1 MVKIRFLNISLFIL
15 IFASISV
22 FDKKIH
28 NYQGTPYP
36 EFLQKIKKSKNKEK
50 NLITIMTY
58 NIRFEELDKGKQ
70 SWRYRKEKLLN
81 NIILKEPDI
90 ISIQEDSKD
99 QVEYLK
105 ESLENYFQ
113 IGVDEKDLPN
123 ERQRNSI
130 FFKKN
135 KFELFHQHSIWLNPE
150 EKKDALGW
158 DSLFPRS
165 ANIIILI
172 NKETKNKIV
181 ISNIHLD
188 HKGRIA
194 RIEGMKL
201 VLNYLD
207 KISLINGKEKLPI
220 FLMGDFNEFPYQ
232 YTYDVVINR
241 NYIDMWNTCLKNN
254 NKFCTLGEQYFGSF
268 HWYLG
273 TLVNN
278 YFLRKLLMPISY
290 THSGGKF
297 SQWEQYHIDHMFYIN
312 GDFTDIKPIYAS
324 MPSDDLLLDNSGIY
338 ASDHFPLFAVFKL
351 K

>member
-36 EFLQKIKKSKNKEK
+36 EFLQKIKKSKISEK

-130 FFKKN
+130 FFKK
-135 KFELFHQHSIWLNPE
+135 
-150 EKKDALGW
+150 
-158 DSLFPRS
+158 
-165 ANIIILI
+165 I
-172 NKETKNKIV
+172 N
-181 ISNIHLD
+181 
-188 HKGRIA
+188 
-194 RIEGMKL
+194 
-201 VLNYLD
+201 LNYF
-207 KISLINGKEKLPI
+207 INIL
-220 FLMGDFNEFPYQ
+220 
-232 YTYDVVINR
+232 
-241 NYIDMWNTCLKNN
+241 
-254 NKFCTLGEQYFGSF
+254 FG
-268 HWYLG
+268 
-273 TLVNN
+273 
-278 YFLRKLLMPISY
+278 
-290 THSGGKF
+290 
-297 SQWEQYHIDHMFYIN
+297 
-312 GDFTDIKPIYAS
+312 
-324 MPSDDLLLDNSGIY
+324 
-338 ASDHFPLFAVFKL
+338 
-351 K
+351 

>member
-1 MVKIRFLNISLFIL
+1 MVKVLFLNLSFFIL

-22 FDKKIH
+22 IDKKIH

-36 EFLQKIKKSKNKEK
+36 QFISNLSEKQKKDI
-50 NLITIMTY
+50 LTIMSY
-58 NIRFEELDKGKQ
+58 NIRFELLDNGKQ

-81 NIILKEPDI
+81 NILLKEPDI
-90 ISIQEDSKD
+90 LSIQEDSKD

-105 ESLENYFQ
+105 YSLKDYIQ
-113 IGVDEKDLPN
+113 IGVDDNDLPD

-135 KFELFHQHSIWLNPE
+135 KFKLYHQHTIWLNPE
-150 EKKDALGW
+150 ERKDALGW
-158 DSLFPRS
+158 DSIFPRS

-172 NKETKNKIV
+172 NIKTNDKII
-181 ISNIHLD
+181 ISNVHLD

-194 RIEGMKL
+194 RVEGMKL
-201 VLNYLD
+201 ILNYLE
-207 KISLINGKEKLPI
+207 KISYINNEKIPI

-232 YTYDVVINR
+232 YTYDVVINK
-241 NYIDMWNTCLKNN
+241 NYIDMWNTCLLNSN
-254 NKFCTLGEQYFGSF
+254 FCTLGEQYFGSF

-297 SQWEQYHIDHMFYIN
+297 SQWEQYHIDHMFYMN
-312 GDFTDIKPIYAS
+312 GDSTDIKPIYAS

>member
-1 MVKIRFLNISLFIL
+1 MVKVLFLNLSFFIL

-36 EFLQKIKKSKNKEK
+36 EFLSNLSDKEK
-50 NLITIMTY
+50 KDILTIMSY
-58 NIRFEELDKGKQ
+58 NIRFEELDHGKQ

-81 NIILKEPDI
+81 NILLKEPDI
-90 ISIQEDSKD
+90 LSIQEDSKD

-105 ESLENYFQ
+105 YSLKDYIQ
-113 IGVDEKDLPN
+113 IGVDDNDLPD

-135 KFELFHQHSIWLNPE
+135 KFKLYHQHTIWLNPE
-150 EKKDALGW
+150 ERKDALGW
-158 DSLFPRS
+158 DSIFPRS

-172 NKETKNKIV
+172 NIKTNDKII
-181 ISNIHLD
+181 ISNVHLD

-194 RIEGMKL
+194 RVEGMKL
-201 VLNYLD
+201 ILNYLEKKSYINNE
-207 KISLINGKEKLPI
+207 KIPI

-232 YTYDVVINR
+232 YTYDVVINK
-241 NYIDMWNTCLKNN
+241 NYIDMWNTCLLN

-297 SQWEQYHIDHMFYIN
+297 SQWEQYHIDHMFFMN
-312 GDFTDIKPIYAS
+312 GNFTNIKPIYAS
-324 MPSDDLLLDNSGIY
+324 MPSDDLKLDNSGIY
-338 ASDHFPLFAVFKL
+338 ASDHFPLFAVFQL